1 MLSPSPSRHPR
12 ATRRS
17 NVHST
22 GFSLRN
28 FAPLGSYF
36 RDELFFPG
44 TRARDVEGDS
54 VLCLQFYG
62 AWAWAPMW
70 QCSSASAASPT
81 PKNSRPS
88 SFSFLRFFPPLGPP
102 SSWPWADAGMAL
114 VLIAPPHVCSWTD
127 SSGEGFHPDTVLSPN
142 PKSDPPSFFRPKVS
156 QRRNPGGW
164 GEVDRER
171 EVLRGRRPRPSRC
184 RLVRSEHRPQRGE
197 GPSEASCVVSPSVW
211 VFLRVRLTDPNT
223 SCRHAIERTHATL
236 TVPAVPRHRA
246 RRWPGAPHEPR
257 PHPPRR
263 TRRARSLF
271 FPCPSRLL
279 EFGVK

>member
-1 MLSPSPSRHPR
+1 MLQRP
-12 ATRRS
+12 
-17 NVHST
+17 T

-44 TRARDVEGDS
+44 TRVRDVEGDS

-156 QRRNPGGW
+156 QRRNPGAGARW
-164 GEVDRER
+164 TASGKCFAVAGPD
-171 EVLRGRRPRPSRC
+171 
-184 RLVRSEHRPQRGE
+184 RLVADLYDRNIVL
-197 GPSEASCVVSPSVW
+197 SEAKALPKLRAW
-211 VFLRVRLTDPNT
+211 FLLQ
-223 SCRHAIERTHATL
+223 C
-236 TVPAVPRHRA
+236 
-246 RRWPGAPHEPR
+246 G
-257 PHPPRR
+257 
-263 TRRARSLF
+263 F
-271 FPCPSRLL
+271 F
-279 EFGVK
+279 